1 MKRIFSIILSAI
13 IFTGCTTYED
23 ITLDET
29 VGILDINGFLFSQC
43 DTNKVLVT
51 LTGMGNPTP
60 VKNATVELRVNG
72 NLCETKTASDSL
84 QGKYYGLKTIINPD
98 DHIRVDVYYG
108 NQHAYA
114 EDVCPA
120 APKNLEA
127 AVEYEEN
134 YAYRDGYDEFQI
146 DDLYKVTMSF
156 TDADGSKENY
166 YRVSLD
172 KHYGY
177 EGMVEKVERKT
188 VYVEDKEN
196 PEFSYSYSYDTVY
209 YCHGIKHLHRSG
221 IADLANYITTY
232 ENNPELRPEERI
244 YDSYFWDDVC
254 NYFRIFKNTGF
265 AGGNCTMTF
274 HEDVDFADYN
284 HIKNYDSD
292 GRRVRYRRYDDKLPT
307 PPSEYK
313 YSTDEELDDIP
324 TYFYYE
330 TVSVESYSAQGYE
343 LLQTLN
349 SYISGQY
356 SISEL
361 TGSVKMYSNVS
372 GGTGYIAAAS
382 RITKV
387 VKVIDGYQ
395 PEPIKEEEE
404 EEDENEYSYW
414 K

>member
-1 MKRIFSIILSAI
+1 
-13 IFTGCTTYED
+13 
-23 ITLDET
+23 
-29 VGILDINGFLFSQC
+29 
-43 DTNKVLVT
+43 
-51 LTGMGNPTP
+51 
-60 VKNATVELRVNG
+60 
-72 NLCETKTASDSL
+72 
-84 QGKYYGLKTIINPD
+84 
-98 DHIRVDVYYG
+98 
-108 NQHAYA
+108 
-114 EDVCPA
+114 
-120 APKNLEA
+120 
-127 AVEYEEN
+127 
-134 YAYRDGYDEFQI
+134 
-146 DDLYKVTMSF
+146 MSF
-156 TDADGSKENY
+156 ADADGSKENY

-177 EGMVEKVERKT
+177 EGIVEKVDRKT
-188 VYVEDKEN
+188 IYVEYEN
-196 PEFSYSYSYDTVY
+196 YPEDNYSYTMDTVY

-221 IADLANYITTY
+221 IADIANYITTY

-254 NYFRIFKNTGF
+254 NYFRIFKNTSF
-265 AGGNCTMTF
+265 AGGRCTMTF
-274 HEDVDFADYN
+274 HEDVNFADYN
-284 HIKNYDSD
+284 HIRDYDKK
-292 GRRVRYRRYDDKLPT
+292 GNLVRYWHDEKYPT
-307 PPSEYK
+307 PPSEFK
-313 YSTDEELDDIP
+313 YSTDEELNDIP

-382 RITKV
+382 RISKI

-404 EEDENEYSYW
+404 EEDYEDF
-414 K
+414 